1 MVLSHSIYIP
11 ACVGAIL
18 LLTFSSGVTR
28 GQTTS
33 PDPQVRIEAG
43 VGWTLGIQAAEFIA
57 DYQGVL
63 GGTAAS
69 FGIPV
74 GGRAS
79 VNQHL
84 TENLSVGLSGGY
96 YRASIRE
103 SYVYDP
109 QPPAG
114 RLGPRQA
121 VTQSIEVTAIP
132 VYAAVDYYASRR
144 QFTGYV
150 GSGVGLLFGNVLWT
164 EDIQPS
170 QLLGA
175 RTGGTRYNASII
187 APLLMLRTGVS
198 LGFDGPTNARSM
210 TGIRVDVSYAI
221 SPLRGTYMASQFNS
235 FAVPP
240 PERLKESYAIDPGGL
255 RVEIGFFILL
265 RQHHTV
271 TKTNE
276 RM

>member
-1 MVLSHSIYIP
+1 MSHSRRFIIP
-11 ACVGAIL
+11 ERVSLVL
-18 LLTFSSGVTR
+18 LLTVLAVVSKA
-28 GQTTS
+28 QTDLNES
-33 PDPQVRIEAG
+33 QVRFEAG
-43 VGWTLGIQAAEFIA
+43 VGWTLGTQATEFIT

-63 GGTAAS
+63 GGSASS

-79 VNQHL
+79 IHQYVS
-84 TENLSVGLSGGY
+84 ENLSVGLSGGFF
-96 YRASIRE
+96 RASIRE

-109 QPPAG
+109 QPPAV
-114 RLGPRQA
+114 RLGPKQA
-121 VTQSIEVTAIP
+121 VIQNIEVTAAP
-132 VYAAVDYYASRR
+132 AYAVVDYYAGRR
-144 QFTGYV
+144 QFTGYF
-150 GSGVGLLFGNVLWT
+150 GAGVGLLFGNVLWT

-187 APLLMLRTGVS
+187 APAFMLRTGVS
-198 LGFDGPTNARSM
+198 LGFDGPENARSLN
-210 TGIRVDVSYAI
+210 GIRVDVSYAI
-221 SPLRGTYMASQFNS
+221 SPLRGTYMSSQFDS

-240 PERLKESYAIDPGGL
+240 PERLKGSYAIDPGGV

-265 RQHHTV
+265 RQRPTA
-271 TKTNE
+271 TKTNG

>member
-1 MVLSHSIYIP
+1 MFLAHSICIP
-11 ACVGAIL
+11 TCVCAIL
-18 LLTFSSGVTR
+18 LLTLSSGVAR
-28 GQTTS
+28 GQNTS
-33 PDPQVRIEAG
+33 SDPQVRFEAG
-43 VGWTLGIQAAEFIA
+43 VGWTLGMQAADFIA

-63 GGTAAS
+63 GGTSSS

-79 VNQHL
+79 VNQYV

-103 SYVYDP
+103 SYLYDP
-109 QPPAG
+109 QPPAS

-121 VTQSIEVTAIP
+121 VTQNIEVTAIP
-132 VYAAVDYYASRR
+132 IYAAVDYYASRR
-144 QFTGYV
+144 QFTGYI

-187 APLLMLRTGVS
+187 APALVLRTGVS
-198 LGFDGPTNARSM
+198 LGFDGPPNSRSM
-210 TGIRVDVSYAI
+210 TGLRVDVSYAI
-221 SPLRGTYMASQFNS
+221 APLRGTYMASQFVS

-240 PERLKESYAIDPGGL
+240 PERLKESYVIDPGGV

-265 RQHHTV
+265 RQRPSGTQ
-271 TKTNE
+271 TNG
-276 RM
+276 RL